1 MQLFETLNLLNLIS
15 RKIWVAKN
23 SKYSTLWISNFHTVS
38 YQCWCTLNLKH
49 NSSLSRFTVS
59 KNGNTA
65 AKQKKTWLKLRIFLC
80 WRIFFVK
87 MSPWRKK
94 ILRMT
99 REIKTQTCSSSV
111 YLKNVSS
118 PSHDDFDYENSS
130 TEISGT
136 E

>member
-1 MQLFETLNLLNLIS
+1 M
-15 RKIWVAKN
+15 
-23 SKYSTLWISNFHTVS
+23 SKKY
-38 YQCWCTLNLKH
+38 
-49 NSSLSRFTVS
+49 NSSLSHFADDFIYFFFQIQITIWSTLHGS
-59 KNGNTA
+59 K
-65 AKQKKTWLKLRIFLC
+65 AKKDKIETSNFSLK
-80 WRIFFVK
+80 FFVK